1 MLKIDR
7 ENQSFSLLETPTLA
21 DVSITERYDLQ
32 EFISNSPQAFFK
44 EIGKDLF
51 LLGKEIT
58 PSKNVQDRI
67 DLLALDKEGVCYVIE
82 LKRGNHKLQLFQ
94 AISYAGMVAQ
104 WELEDFL
111 HLLDEERQ
119 DALSDFLDVDTDDI
133 NREQRIIL
141 VAEAYDFALL
151 TGTEWLCE
159 QYGVGITCCRISL
172 AKDQSTNVEYLV
184 CSNVYPAPELA
195 KEALPRGRSR
205 TGETKAKWPNWEVA
219 LAAVENPAL
228 VAHYEA
234 RLGQGQEGTLP
245 RRTLYYRIHGKR
257 RWNMHARK
265 KTAYVWQIGRFEG
278 DHDFWLKGLSSPD
291 QVRIVKN
298 GRCISLTLSSAQ
310 DFRYFHENVTG
321 PLQSATWIKQDND
334 EDLEEAEVE

>member
-1 MLKIDR
+1 MLKINR
-7 ENQSFSLLETPTLA
+7 ENHSFSLLETPTLA

-32 EFISNSPQAFFK
+32 EFICNSPEAFFK

-67 DLLALDKEGVCYVIE
+67 DLLALDREGVCYVIE
-82 LKRGNHKLQLFQ
+82 LKRGNHKLQMFQ
-94 AISYAGMVAQ
+94 AITYAGMIAQ
-104 WELEDFL
+104 WELGEFL
-111 HLLDEERQ
+111 QLLDDEQQ
-119 DALSDFLDVDTDDI
+119 DALSGFLDVEMDDI

-141 VAEAYDFALL
+141 VAEAYDYALL

-159 QYGVGITCCRISL
+159 QYGIGITCCRISL
-172 AKDQSTNVEYLV
+172 ARDASVNAEYLV

-195 KEALPRGRSR
+195 KEALPRGRTR
-205 TGETKAKWPNWEVA
+205 TGDTKAKWPDWKVA
-219 LAAVENPAL
+219 LAAMENPAM
-228 VAHYEA
+228 VAFFE
-234 RLGQGQEGTLP
+234 QELASK
-245 RRTLYYRIHGKR
+245 RESNLSYRSLFYRVDTKR
-257 RWNMHARK
+257 RWYMDGKK
-265 KTAYVWQIGRFEG
+265 KTAYVWQKGRFE
-278 DHDFWLKGLSSPD
+278 DDYEFWRQGLSAPD

-310 DFRYFHENVTG
+310 DFRHFHDSVTG
-321 PLQSATWIKQDND
+321 PLQSAKWIKHDSN